1 MSKNGNKIA
10 VVGGASRVGCA
21 AMTVTAAAILTASTL
36 LAEPFEQT
44 SPEALISA
52 LESVFGSHP
61 GLRKNHAKGM
71 CATGSFVGMPEATSY
86 SRSALF
92 SGATIPVVARFSIGG
107 GDPNAPDAGKGP
119 RGMGLEFRFA
129 DGSKQHMTM
138 INAPM
143 FLATVPKTFLD
154 NLLAS
159 KPDPATG
166 KPDPAALKAFAA
178 THPESAGMTKFYADH
193 NPPPSYAN
201 SAFFGIHTFKFIDK
215 NNKTTLVKWRF
226 VPEDGEK
233 ELTNAELTS
242 MPRDFLQKALIDRAK
257 QGPVKWDMWVTV
269 GEPGDPETDPT
280 VLWPAR
286 PQGVQGRHA
295 DLHGCN
301 AARGRGMQEH
311 QLRPT
316 GDERRH
322 RSDRRSCAAVPLPIL
337 CRVIR
342 EAPARPVTPSL
353 EEDTE
358 IHHRRWMPAT
368 SRVDVFPLGQPDFIG
383 ALI

>member
-1 MSKNGNKIA
+1 MEMSKNGNKITM
-10 VVGGASRVGCA
+10 VGASRVPRA
-21 AMTVTAAAILTASTL
+21 VITVTASAAILTASTL

-52 LESVFGSHP
+52 LESAFGSHP

-71 CATGSFVGMPEATSY
+71 CATGSFVGLPEATSY

-119 RGMGLEFRFA
+119 RGMALEFRLA

-143 FLATVPKTFLD
+143 FVAMVPKTFLD
-154 NLLAS
+154 NLIAL
-159 KPDPATG
+159 KPNPATG
-166 KPDPAALKAFAA
+166 KPDPAALQAFAA
-178 THPESAGMTKFYADH
+178 THPDSAGMTKFYADH

-233 ELTNAELTS
+233 ELTNAELTA
-242 MPRDFLQKALIDRAK
+242 MPRDFLEQVLIDRVK

-269 GEPGDPETDPT
+269 GQPGDAETDPT
-280 VLWPAR
+280 VLWP
-286 PQGVQGRHA
+286 
-295 DLHGCN
+295 
-301 AARGRGMQEH
+301 
-311 QLRPT
+311 
-316 GDERRH
+316 
-322 RSDRRSCAAVPLPIL
+322 SDRKEFKAGTLTFTSATPQEGAECKNINYDPLVMSDGIAPTDDPVLLFRS
-337 CRVIR
+337 
-342 EAPARPVTPSL
+342 PSYAL
-353 EEDTE
+353 SFVK
-358 IHHRRWMPAT
+358 R
-368 SRVDVFPLGQPDFIG
+368 LQGQ
-383 ALI
+383 

>member
-10 VVGGASRVGCA
+10 LAGGASRVGCA
-21 AMTVTAAAILTASTL
+21 ALTVTAAAILTASTL

-71 CATGSFVGMPEATSY
+71 CATGSFVGLSEATSY

-92 SGATIPVVARFSIGG
+92 SGATIPVVARFSLGG

-129 DGSKQHMTM
+129 DGGKQHMTM

-143 FLATVPKTFLD
+143 FLAAVPKTFLD

-159 KPDPATG
+159 KPGPATG

-201 SAFFGIHTFKFIDK
+201 SAFQ
-215 NNKTTLVKWRF
+215 L
-226 VPEDGEK
+226 
-233 ELTNAELTS
+233 
-242 MPRDFLQKALIDRAK
+242 
-257 QGPVKWDMWVTV
+257 
-269 GEPGDPETDPT
+269 
-280 VLWPAR
+280 VLWPASSR
-286 PQGVQGRHA
+286 
-295 DLHGCN
+295 
-301 AARGRGMQEH
+301 RGRSAT
-311 QLRPT
+311 LAYRKPRLT
-316 GDERRH
+316 LF
-322 RSDRRSCAAVPLPIL
+322 DRRKRCI
-337 CRVIR
+337 
-342 EAPARPVTPSL
+342 PSL
-353 EEDTE
+353 RF
-358 IHHRRWMPAT
+358 RRSIPSGRAT
-368 SRVDVFPLGQPDFIG
+368 PKVSCWIRCVSLGLDSSRTAPWAVDS
-383 ALI
+383 